1 MAASITE
8 QQILD
13 AINAARKHDD
23 SNPHGA
29 LTCKEIAKI
38 SGMTRGWANR
48 KITELIESGVL
59 KITKVCGSI
68 NVIIVILMI
77 ILNLVH
83 VGQRKKL

>member
-29 LTCKEIAKI
+29 LTCKEISKAT
-38 SGMTRGWANR
+38 GMGKGWVTKMLGDLAETGTIKVTRIHKTRLDGMQQWVPAYFC
-48 KITELIESGVL
+48 SL
-59 KITKVCGSI
+59 K
-68 NVIIVILMI
+68 ND
-77 ILNLVH
+77 
-83 VGQRKKL
+83 

>member
-1 MAASITE
+1 MATSVTE

-48 KITELIESGVL
+48 KITELVESGVL
-59 KITKVCGSI
+59 KITKVCKTRVDGTRCWLPAYFVSQKDT
-68 NVIIVILMI
+68 V
-77 ILNLVH
+77 
-83 VGQRKKL
+83 